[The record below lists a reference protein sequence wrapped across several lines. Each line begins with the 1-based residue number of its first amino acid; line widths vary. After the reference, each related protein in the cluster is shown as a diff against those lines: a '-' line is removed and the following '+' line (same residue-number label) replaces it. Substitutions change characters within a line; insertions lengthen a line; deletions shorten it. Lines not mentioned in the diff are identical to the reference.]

1 MKRRVREVI
10 VVEGRY
16 DRNALSQAV
25 DCTVIETS
33 GFGIFSDS
41 EKVSLLRKLADKRG
55 VIILTDPDGAGFV
68 IRGHLKGMLD
78 GTKVKH
84 AYVPEIS
91 GRERRKRTDSK
102 ARLLGVEGMS
112 PSVIIDALERAGA
125 TFEDTSDSPYM
136 TGEPITKADM
146 YELGL
151 SGGINSAEKRAVLA
165 RQLEL
170 PAAMSANSLL
180 DVINSLFTRDEF
192 LAVIGQLSEE
202 T

>member
-33 GFGIFSDS
+33 GFGVFSDS
-41 EKVSLLRKLADKRG
+41 EKISLLRKLADKRG
-55 VIILTDPDGAGFV
+55 LIILTDPDGAGFL

-78 GTKVKH
+78 GAKVKH

-91 GRERRKRTDSK
+91 GRERRKRADSK

-125 TFEDTSDSPYM
+125 TFEDTCDSPCR
-136 TGEPITKADM
+136 TDDPITKADM

-165 RQLEL
+165 RHLEL
-170 PAAMSANSLL
+170 PAAMSSNALL